1 MDIKGLYEK
10 LSEQQFNMRR
20 GIANSVNHAQFYD
33 QTKNILLNNFD
44 DIVEAL
50 KFATEAEAKMKVL
63 ELELNDAER
72 ELDEKDAQIK
82 ELTAGKAT
90 TSKKKPGA
98 KNE

>member
-1 MDIKGLYEK
+1 MDIKKLYEK

-20 GIANSVNHAQFYD
+20 GIANSVNHAQFYE
-33 QTKNILLNNFD
+33 QTKNVLLNNFD

-50 KFATEAEAKMKVL
+50 KFAADAEGKMKVL

-72 ELDEKDAQIK
+72 ELDEKEAQIK
-82 ELTAGKAT
+82 ELTASKT
-90 TSKKKPGA
+90 TKKKSGA